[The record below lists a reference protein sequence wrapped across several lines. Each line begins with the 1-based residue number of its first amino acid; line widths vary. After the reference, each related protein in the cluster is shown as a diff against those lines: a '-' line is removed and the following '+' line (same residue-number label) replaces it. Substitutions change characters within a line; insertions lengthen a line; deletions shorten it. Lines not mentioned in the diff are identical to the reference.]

1 MVAAPTPKVLAPTE
15 ALRGVVVCCW
25 ALDGLD
31 VEPSQDVP
39 DGCVDLLF
47 SFGDRVEAMAIGV
60 ATRARAASRPA
71 RCVVGVT
78 LAPGEALPIV
88 DVPLHELRDR
98 TVPLRELW
106 PRAELLVDEMAT
118 QRTAEARAAVL
129 QRTLANRLS
138 GSRTATMARVR
149 QGLCQLSETQ
159 GRLRIRTLARSVG
172 VSERQLERLFLERT
186 GLGPKEMA
194 RVARLR
200 SVLAHVATAGRADW
214 ADVANAFGYA
224 DQAHLIHEFQALTG
238 KSPARYL
245 GEVDAAAR
253 QVDATGFYP
262 VGLIR

>member
-1 MVAAPTPKVLAPTE
+1 MVAAATPKVLAPIE

-31 VEPSQDVP
+31 LEPKQDVP

-47 SFGDRVEAMAIGV
+47 AFGERVEAMAIGV
-60 ATRARAASRPA
+60 ATRARSASRPA

-88 DVPLHELRDR
+88 DVPLHELRDM
-98 TVPLRELW
+98 TVSLRELW
-106 PRAELLVDEMAT
+106 PRT
-118 QRTAEARAAVL
+118 
-129 QRTLANRLS
+129 
-138 GSRTATMARVR
+138 
-149 QGLCQLSETQ
+149 
-159 GRLRIRTLARSVG
+159 
-172 VSERQLERLFLERT
+172 ERT

-200 SVLAHVATAGRADW
+200 SVLAHLASERRADW
-214 ADVANAFGYA
+214 ADLANAFGYA

-238 KSPARYL
+238 KTPARYL
-245 GEVDAAAR
+245 AEGDAVTR

-262 VGLIR
+262 VPLIR